1 MASKQLCCRVVL
13 RTEALQSYVLRS
25 CIELRSRRRLQAY
38 CNLHVFSGAYHDGR
52 HGCKSRVL
60 NFPHRCA
67 PKFWRLAQMIANSRQ
82 KTLVLVSR
90 GTGYRAAI
98 DVLRQAA
105 SRAFPPFEVAST
117 EKLAEFNSAANLRGE
132 LFPCMVADSS
142 QCGEGVSFRTVRQL
156 FLLDVPPTPTS
167 LVQICG
173 RASRM
178 LGHEELPPKERTVR
192 VQIFIATLPEW
203 ARQPLGHWCLLAAA
217 RKGRTGCS
225 FERRARALFS
235 PLVDKVGDLRKLK
248 GRLVQICKKKASQ
261 LQPRSLEEPA
271 HLTASMFDGGFWAY
285 KGLKRVV
292 TLVPMTVMAKMLG
305 LALLAAALSCV
316 MSTDM
321 DTALAADAECG
332 PGEECA
338 LNALQ
343 QKAVVAQLQ
352 SEDSVE
358 KFAAALEEGDEEA
371 EAEAQS
377 LAQKNSDEWAPPP
390 PQPQPGYNPYWNSN
404 PYGGSPRLA
413 ENLLASK
420 FCEEFFC
427 ITSSEGDHPSS
438 RLY

>member
-1 MASKQLCCRVVL
+1 MNLDSCLISLAPRVHHLVRTDSQYSDQLAVLRERLSTAEGSVLAGFTGTPLLVGSAEGRRLLDIIKGPLRDASDEGFLSSLSCKPASLFPHCVPTGVDRAELMASKQLCCRVVL

-292 TLVPMTVMAKMLG
+292 TLVPMPDNPPTAKTPIS
-305 LALLAAALSCV
+305 A
-316 MSTDM
+316 
-321 DTALAADAECG
+321 
-332 PGEECA
+332 
-338 LNALQ
+338 
-343 QKAVVAQLQ
+343 
-352 SEDSVE
+352 
-358 KFAAALEEGDEEA
+358 
-371 EAEAQS
+371 
-377 LAQKNSDEWAPPP
+377 
-390 PQPQPGYNPYWNSN
+390 
-404 PYGGSPRLA
+404 
-413 ENLLASK
+413 
-420 FCEEFFC
+420 
-427 ITSSEGDHPSS
+427 
-438 RLY
+438 